1 MDQQEKQRKDHAEG
15 KRQNPRHIPSE
26 GTMES
31 KPKAHLFAFAVMA
44 LFIFVFLGSEYHFDI
59 AYGELAGPDS
69 VVGAQASIL
78 ATSAIG
84 LVGYSLVNRTAAAK
98 HRNILAGI
106 LGAASTLL
114 VIATQLTQNAS
125 TLLSLGCLLFL
136 ILGMLG
142 NATYFSVALTHFA
155 SRSLS
160 RLVGTSYAAGL
171 LAQFLLH
178 SLAPNSIV
186 EATIIGASIIVLGF
200 ILAARRN
207 VLHVVPVE
215 SALLKEDQRT
225 ADERDA
231 LKEAILLLACVS
243 LIACVFS
250 TLDNVVT
257 LANAQGTFDL
267 STWPRLLL
275 AISGIA
281 AGFIFDLTKH
291 RYSTVIILCVAM
303 LSLVSALAIQTN
315 SEVLLGLVIFYLS
328 SGFFVVFFTSSFL
341 RIAMRCANPSLWA
354 GMGRAAN
361 NACAALVAMP
371 SMALISSGDIML
383 ISSITIALAMA
394 TLLVAHALE
403 NVRRTARHKAEIE
416 ALKLAELTATA
427 QTQTTKPQEE
437 PETKAPADKNTPDKH
452 LATFSERYSLTPRE
466 RDVLSAVCSSEETL
480 QRIADDMGISLRALQ
495 KHLTSIYRKSDTQS
509 RAGLCSAALTEPL
522 EH

>member
-1 MDQQEKQRKDHAEG
+1 
-15 KRQNPRHIPSE
+15 
-26 GTMES
+26 MEP
-31 KPKAHLFAFAVMA
+31 KPKAHLFTFAVMA

-84 LVGYSLVNRTAAAK
+84 LVGYSLVNRTAAAR
-98 HRNILAGI
+98 HRSILAGV
-106 LGAASTLL
+106 LGTVSALLL
-114 VIATQLTQNAS
+114 VATQLTQNANA
-125 TLLSLGCLLFL
+125 LLSLGCLLFL

-142 NATYFSVALTHFA
+142 NATYFSVAQTHYA
-155 SRSLS
+155 SNSLS

-178 SLAPNSIV
+178 SLAPNSVI
-186 EATIIGASIIVLGF
+186 EAAIIGASIIALGF
-200 ILAARRN
+200 ALAARRN
-207 VLHVVPVE
+207 VLHVVPVR
-215 SALLKEDQRT
+215 SALPEKDQRT
-225 ADERDA
+225 ANERDA

-257 LANAQGTFDL
+257 LANAQGMFDL

-275 AISGIA
+275 AVSGIA

-291 RYSTVIILCVAM
+291 RYSTVTILCVAM
-303 LSLVSALAIQTN
+303 FSLVSALAIQTG

-371 SMALISSGDIML
+371 SMALILSGDIML
-383 ISSITIALAMA
+383 ISSMTIALAMV

-403 NVRRTARHKAEIE
+403 NVRRTARHKAEVE
-416 ALKLAELTATA
+416 AIKLAKLTAAQMQTA
-427 QTQTTKPQEE
+427 KPQEE
-437 PETKAPADKNTPDKH
+437 PEAKAPADKS
-452 LATFSERYSLTPRE
+452 APRQ
-466 RDVLSAVCSSEETL
+466 APC
-480 QRIADDMGISLRALQ
+480 GILGA
-495 KHLTSIYRKSDTQS
+495 I
-509 RAGLCSAALTEPL
+509 
-522 EH
+522 